1 MSELQVLQGEQVIQI
16 ITLNNRPVHIGR
28 GPTCD
33 MILPD
38 TSISWQHAVV
48 WLEKEG
54 VWVRDLGS
62 SNGTWI
68 GQQRIYGPTQ
78 LQDRDLLRLGFTTQV
93 RVRADHTV
101 THLLSLA
108 IEDTAT
114 GIRFPIVQ
122 DRFVI
127 GSGKDAHFRLTT
139 GPKRVATIQIH
150 RSGEVVL
157 GMEPD
162 LDLSPDPNIEERSNS
177 TIPLLEDRVLQ
188 FNEIFVVEDRRL
200 RLITMSATHNPT
212 IQSAITHYSY
222 RLGVKLDGA
231 TGPVATLE
239 NLSSGQ
245 SYRVEAG
252 NRAVLLYVL
261 ARKLATD
268 ENTGMARDDAG
279 WVSDEDLQSGVW
291 GRGGDDNKMHVLIH
305 RLRAEIR
312 KAGFDPWFIEK
323 RHRFIRVRCQE
334 VVVLQ

>member
-1 MSELQVLQGEQVIQI
+1 MSELQVLQDERVIQVV
-16 ITLNNRPVHIGR
+16 TLGNRPIHIGR

-48 WLEKEG
+48 WLEKDG
-54 VWVRDLGS
+54 IWVRALGS

-78 LQDRDLLRLGFTTQV
+78 LKDRDLLRLGFTTHV
-93 RVRADHTV
+93 RVSADYTV
-101 THLLSLA
+101 AHLVSLA
-108 IEDTAT
+108 IEDTVT
-114 GIRFPIVQ
+114 GIRFPITQ
-122 DRFVI
+122 DRFII
-127 GSGKDAHFRLTT
+127 GSGKESHLRLTT
-139 GPKRVATIQIH
+139 GPERVATIQIH
-150 RSGEVVL
+150 QGGEVML
-157 GMEPD
+157 GMEPEIG
-162 LDLSPDPNIEERSNS
+162 PESNA
-177 TIPLLEDRVLQ
+177 EDRDGGVQIAGDRPIQ
-188 FNEIFVVEDRRL
+188 FNEVFVVEGRRL

-212 IQSAITHYSY
+212 IQSAVTHYSY
-222 RLGVKLDGA
+222 RLSVRLDGA

-261 ARKLATD
+261 ARKLAQD
-268 ENTGMARDDAG
+268 EKTGMSRDDAG
-279 WVSDEDLQSGVW
+279 WVSDEDVQSGVW

-334 VVVLQ
+334 VALLT